1 MKYTGVKCSACEKI
15 FDESADAVVCP
26 VCGAPHHREC
36 WIKTGRCAYNNL
48 HAEGYAWIFPENV
61 KKAREEEDSKREQRD
76 TKPEIK
82 LKNGE
87 NIISCP
93 VCGSANYENDIYCLR
108 CGAKLSGEADDGIDY
123 DENGEFSGSPFGAGE
138 RSDGYYRNLRS
149 DFDRYGGISPNALVD
164 GIPCS
169 EYSDYVGGSRPG
181 KIIRKISTLERYD
194 RKISWTWAALF
205 LGPIWFLWRKMKKE
219 GAVISMILIFLAA
232 MYGVVQLNPTVV
244 AFYKEMLSVVS
255 QVTSGSMSLSDMQNE
270 LLEIQEEYEEK
281 IADSYSTGRL
291 VLLDVIRYLA
301 LAGMPIVY
309 SAFAMHFYRKKVKEE
324 ILRIRGECSD
334 MEQYRYA
341 LNEKGGTSAAGAI
354 LGAAVV
360 IVSALCSVYLPLI
373 ISIII

>member
-232 MYGVVQLNPTVV
+232 MNGHAEGGGVPMNPD
-244 AFYKEMLSVVS
+244 ARMDDGKLSVCVVS
-255 QVTSGSMSLSDMQNE
+255 GVPKWLTFLMFPFLCLGKHKKFKSFVLRDFETMEIESDAPSVSHTDGELFGNIRSARYSVWKNAVSM
-270 LLEIQEEYEEK
+270 
-281 IADSYSTGRL
+281 L
-291 VLLDVIRYLA
+291 V
-301 LAGMPIVY
+301 
-309 SAFAMHFYRKKVKEE
+309 
-324 ILRIRGECSD
+324 
-334 MEQYRYA
+334 
-341 LNEKGGTSAAGAI
+341 
-354 LGAAVV
+354 
-360 IVSALCSVYLPLI
+360 
-373 ISIII
+373 